1 LGAYSRDEALNFDL
15 ADHFVGRGAQL
26 AQLDSE
32 LEGLSTGRAGAV
44 QVVGE
49 AGIGK
54 TRLLAEFAARAD
66 ARGYIV
72 LRGAG
77 ADLDRD
83 LAFWVFVDA
92 LDDYVESVEPRRLRL
107 ENLDE
112 DVRTELAHVF
122 PSLTTLAVQPAPGFQ
137 DARHR
142 TNRAIR
148 ALLERLAAT
157 KPLVLVLDDFHWAD
171 AASVDLVASLLHR
184 PPSAPVL
191 IVLAARPHQVSPR
204 LQTALERAL
213 RDRDVTRISLG
224 PLTASEAGELL
235 SRDDQDPR
243 MRALYEESG
252 GNPFYLEQLVRAP
265 RAAMVPPANGHV
277 TLAGVQVPPLVAAAL
292 IEELAL
298 LSTSS
303 RLVLQGASVAGDP
316 FEPELAAAAADV
328 GEQVVM
334 DAIDELL
341 RQDLIRSTDVPRRFR
356 FRHPIVRRAL
366 YETTPAGWRIGAH
379 ERADDALARR
389 GATAVTRAHHVERS
403 ARIGNLDAV
412 ATLTAAGDQTAQR
425 APAAATRWFA
435 AALRLLPDTAET
447 AQRVGLLLRSATA
460 LGVIGRFD
468 DARAALLESLAI
480 VSQDSIDVRLRL
492 STTCARVEHLMG
504 AHERAQARLEAALH
518 DVVDQASP
526 EAVALMMELA
536 MGSVHRMDYPSMQTW
551 GDRAASAGR
560 QLDDPALKAASV
572 AALARAGAFSGATPS
587 IIQACDEAAALV
599 DALSDEDL
607 ARRLDAA
614 THLAGAETYLQRFA
628 DAQRH
633 AERAMAVGLATG
645 QDQFFPQLLGTLG
658 SVWSVRGQ
666 LTEAVEPLDGA
677 IEAARMTGNPH
688 TVAWALFARSM
699 VALQAGDVELARA
712 TAQESSDLAAD
723 GRRSHLSAWAAVA
736 LAGALL
742 HSGEPRRAAK
752 VLVASAGGEELPL
765 TTPNWRTHSL
775 DLLTRCLL
783 ATDRPDAARN
793 AAHCAQQDSITLPLP
808 RALADRALAAVA
820 LNDGDAVIAAQLALR
835 SADVLEA
842 LDAPI
847 EAAVSRM
854 LAGRALAQAGDRE
867 HAIIQLERAA
877 ADLDRVGAI
886 RFRGACERELRKLGQ
901 HIHRR
906 TRPGAADQTG
916 VASLTEREQQ
926 IADLIVDRKTNAEI
940 ASELFLS
947 KKTIETHVRN
957 MFRKLDATSRAEIA
971 RAVEQADRVALPASG
986 GRRQ

>member
-1 LGAYSRDEALNFDL
+1 
-15 ADHFVGRGAQL
+15 
-26 AQLDSE
+26 
-32 LEGLSTGRAGAV
+32 
-44 QVVGE
+44 VGE

-54 TRLLAEFAARAD
+54 TRLLAEFAAHAD
-66 ARGYIV
+66 ARGHIV
-72 LRGAG
+72 LQGSG

-92 LDDYVESVEPRRLRL
+92 LDDYIESVEPRRLRL

-112 DVRTELAHVF
+112 DVRTQLAHVF
-122 PSLTTLAVQPAPGFQ
+122 PSLTALAVRAGPGFQ

-157 KPLVLVLDDFHWAD
+157 KALVLVLDDFHWAD
-171 AASVDLVASLLHR
+171 AASVDLVATLLHR

-204 LQTALERAL
+204 LATALERAL
-213 RDRDVTRISLG
+213 RDRDLTRISLG
-224 PLTASEAGELL
+224 PLTAGEAGELL
-235 SRDDQDPR
+235 KQDRRDAR
-243 MRALYEESG
+243 MSALFQESG
-252 GNPFYLEQLVRAP
+252 GNPFYLEQLARAP
-265 RAAMVPPANGHV
+265 RTLAPRADGHV

-298 LSTSS
+298 LSRSS
-303 RLVLQGASVAGDP
+303 RRVLEGASVAGDP

-328 GEQVVM
+328 GEQQVM

-341 RQDLIRSTDVPRRFR
+341 RQDLVRPTDVPRRFR

-366 YETTPAGWRIGAH
+366 YETTPRGWRIGAH
-379 ERADDALARR
+379 QRAADALAQR
-389 GATAVTRAHHVERS
+389 GATAVARAHHVERS

-425 APAAATRWFA
+425 APAAAIRWFSG
-435 AALRLLPDTAET
+435 ALRLLPDTANASE
-447 AQRVGLLLRSATA
+447 RVGLLLRNATA
-460 LGVIGRFD
+460 LAVIGRFD
-468 DARAALLESLAI
+468 EAHAALLESLTI
-480 VSQDSIDVRLRL
+480 VSQDSVVVRTRL

-504 AHERAQARLEAALH
+504 AHEPAQARLRAALH
-518 DVVDQASP
+518 DVVDQTSP

-536 MGSVHRMDYPSMQTW
+536 MGSVHRMDYPSMQAW
-551 GDRAASAGR
+551 GDRAAEAGR
-560 QLDDPALKAASV
+560 LLDDQALKAASV
-572 AALARAGAFSGATPS
+572 AALARAGAFSGATPQ
-587 IIQACDEAAALV
+587 ILAACDEAAALV

-633 AERAMAVGLATG
+633 AERAMAVGHATG
-645 QDQFFPQLLGTLG
+645 QGQFFPQLLGTLG
-658 SVWSVRGQ
+658 SVWSVRGR
-666 LTEAVEPLDGA
+666 LTEAAEPLDGA
-677 IEAARMTGNPH
+677 IEAARMTGNAH

-712 TAQESSDLAAD
+712 SAQESSDLADD

-742 HSGEPRRAAK
+742 HGGEPRRAAD
-752 VLVASAGGEELPL
+752 VLIASAGGHDLPL

-783 ATDRPDAARN
+783 AAEQPDAARD
-793 AAHCAQQDSITLPLP
+793 AARCAQDDAITLPLP

-820 LNDGDAVIAAQLALR
+820 LHDGDPLRAAELALR
-835 SADVLEA
+835 SADILEA

-847 EAAVSRM
+847 ESAVSRT
-854 LAGRALAQAGDRE
+854 LAGLALAQAADRR
-867 HAIIQLERAA
+867 AAVQQLKRAA
-877 ADLDRVGAI
+877 AELDRVGAI
-886 RFRGACERELRKLGQ
+886 GLRGACERELRKLGE

-906 TRPGAADQTG
+906 SRPGHADETG
-916 VASLTEREQQ
+916 VASLTEREHQ

-940 ASELFLS
+940 AGDLFLS

-957 MFRKLDATSRAEIA
+957 MFRKLDATSRADIA
-971 RAVEQADRVALPASG
+971 RAVERANRIAAS
-986 GRRQ
+986 